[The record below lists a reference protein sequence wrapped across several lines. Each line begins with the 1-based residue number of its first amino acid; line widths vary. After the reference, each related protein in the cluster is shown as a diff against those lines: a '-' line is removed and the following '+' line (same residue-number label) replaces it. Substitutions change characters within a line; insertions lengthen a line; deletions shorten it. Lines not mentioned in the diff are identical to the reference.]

1 MVLLGEHVDDS
12 RIYYY
17 GNYRFHFR
25 SSWSERVLTDSL
37 HDMNVVED
45 EDRIT
50 VRQKMASKCGFTG
63 VSILNRLNHLPYKF
77 NILTDMVFDTM
88 HTLILRIV
96 LRHLQFYQEQ
106 GILKNQLIEKRLR
119 KMPWTAGL

>member
-1 MVLLGEHVDDS
+1 MVLLGEHVADS

-119 KMPWTAGL
+119 KMPWTAG